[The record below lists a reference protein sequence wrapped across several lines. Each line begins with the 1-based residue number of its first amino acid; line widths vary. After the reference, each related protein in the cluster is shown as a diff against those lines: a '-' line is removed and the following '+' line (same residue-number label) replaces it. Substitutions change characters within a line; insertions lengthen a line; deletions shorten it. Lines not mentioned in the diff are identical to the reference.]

1 MDQEIFHVSS
11 MSFHEFF
18 HKTGNR
24 DVWKI
29 SQDAFF
35 YFSAQLQVSASNPEL
50 HSLVL
55 RVEKESPYLLSTD
68 NGRPMK
74 PFFIERVPSP
84 CFPLINH
91 YFYKK
96 TKPLYPNPKYLF
108 GIGVWI
114 WAAKNLGFSVSLIRV
129 TFHRRFDNV
138 RALPFIND

>member
-1 MDQEIFHVSS
+1 MDQQVFYISS
-11 MSFHEFF
+11 ISFHEFS
-18 HKTGNR
+18 HICTLKSRCLKNLTPC
-24 DVWKI
+24 
-29 SQDAFF
+29 SF

-96 TKPLYPNPKYLF
+96 TKPLQPHPKYLF
-108 GIGVWI
+108 GI
-114 WAAKNLGFSVSLIRV
+114 WAAKNWGFSLRV
-129 TFHRRFDNV
+129 FVVHAQYQCVFQTCHQ
-138 RALPFIND
+138 AI